1 MTGSSAP
8 FRSYLDQHHTALAG
22 RITHDLAPYA
32 PATESQVV
40 ETLSRWFEAID
51 KPQIAI
57 QVLDGYV
64 QEIGD
69 GPMSLTAITNAMAIY
84 RSALLD
90 IGMQAMVAQID
101 GATSG
106 TRALMQLIDLVMSRV
121 AEIAMA
127 RAQSQAERIERIVT
141 ATPLSIIEFDTQ
153 GIIQV
158 WNPSAERIYGWSA
171 AEAIGK
177 HVIELLVPSVAREQV
192 QSIVEMLLSGQVAN
206 SRDTNITKRGDLI
219 TCQWYNAVL
228 RDTTGKVI
236 GVLSQTEDISE
247 QVQMQDRILAT
258 QEETLRELSTPL
270 IPLAD
275 GLVIMPLI
283 GSIDSRRAQQVIE
296 TLLEGVTNNQARM
309 VILDITGVPIV
320 DTQVAAALL
329 RAAQAVNLLGAQVVL
344 TGIRPEIAQT
354 LVGLGVDLSRIT
366 TRGSLQSGIAYA
378 LGRDQQLQVRV

>member
-1 MTGSSAP
+1 MTRSLAP
-8 FRSYLDQHHTALAG
+8 FLAYLQKQQEALSVSLA
-22 RITHDLAPYA
+22 RDLAA
-32 PATESQVV
+32 HEKITAEQVGKN
-40 ETLSRWFEAID
+40 LDKWFAAIEE
-51 KPQIAI
+51 PQIAI
-57 QVLDGYV
+57 RVLDGYV
-64 QEIGD
+64 KQIGD
-69 GPMSLTAITNAMAIY
+69 GPVGLTAITNSMAVY
-84 RSALLD
+84 RTALLNV
-90 IGMQAMVAQID
+90 GLQAVTEQVD
-101 GATSG
+101 GSADG
-106 TRALMQLIDLVMSRV
+106 TRALMQMIDLVMSRV

-127 RAQSQAERIERIVT
+127 RAQGQAERIERIVT
-141 ATPLSIIEFDTQ
+141 ATPLSMIEFDTQ
-153 GIIQV
+153 GIIQL
-158 WNPSAERIYGWSA
+158 WNPSAEHIFGWTA
-171 AEAIGK
+171 AEAIGQN
-177 HVIELLVPSVAREQV
+177 VIELLVPSIALEHV
-192 QSIVEMLLSGQVAN
+192 QSIVNVLLSGEVAN
-206 SRDTNITKRGDLI
+206 SRNENITKSKQLI

-228 RDTTGKVI
+228 RDTAGNVI
-236 GVLSQTEDISE
+236 GVLSQTEDITE

-296 TLLEGVTNNQARM
+296 TLLEGVTANQARM

-378 LGRDQQLQVRV
+378 LGRDQQLRVRI